1 MHDTF
6 SEQLIDEQKLKD
18 LEKKTLELEESLAIR
33 QRELEESE
41 AKHSKAFV
49 DYQAKISKFEEEKK
63 RLLEEVS
70 KFLLSVSIIND

>member
-1 MHDTF
+1 LLS
-6 SEQLIDEQKLKD
+6 SEQQIDEQRLKD
-18 LEKKTLELEESLAIR
+18 LEKRNIELEESLAIR

-63 RLLEEVS
+63 NLLKEVRN
-70 KFLLSVSIIND
+70 LSQ